1 MDAYIYDAVRTPR
14 GSIRKNG
21 SLHDVAPIELVKQ
34 LFDALQKRN
43 NHLAGAK

>member
-21 SLHDVAPIELVKQ
+21 SLHEIEQAEGRDGIAYEFYPL
-34 LFDALQKRN
+34 
-43 NHLAGAK
+43 